1 MSTIYLATSS
11 LANASARQVAA
22 WVHSAMVTVRTT
34 LGSTGLVVLDA
45 VDGLNMVELE
55 SVLELLILEAMIVN
69 QA

>member
-1 MSTIYLATSS
+1 MSTMYLATSS

-34 LGSTGLVVLDA
+34 FKSTGWVLDV
-45 VDGLNMVELE
+45 VDGLDRVELE
-55 SVLELLILEAMIVN
+55 TVLELLILDAMIAI